1 MDLSKYWNADYVE
14 GQYRLWL
21 NDPLAVSPDW
31 RFFFEGFELAGTGPA
46 PAEAVRDKTRALKQ
60 SGLEALIR
68 RFREIGHL
76 LACMDP
82 LNACPAE
89 HPLLSLA
96 ALQLSEKDLDTA
108 FYSPSLPE
116 KGPLPLRRIIRMLR
130 MTYCRSVGVEYMHL
144 QDPAERLWLRE
155 QMEPVQNEPEPGRET
170 RLRILTK
177 LCQAAR
183 FETFLNRKYAAQT
196 RFSLEGADTLIPM
209 LDGLLEHAG
218 ADGCREIIL
227 GMSHRGRLNVQ
238 THILQRPYREIFDEF
253 SHCYDPENLVGSGD
267 VKYHNGYLADIE
279 TAGSR
284 PLRLFLVNNPS
295 HLETVNPVVV
305 GFARARQ
312 DMLYTAAR
320 QQVLPLLLHGDAGF
334 AGQGIV
340 AETLNMSQ
348 LAGYQTGGTIH
359 VVVNNQIGYTTL
371 PEDARSTRYCTDIAK
386 MLMVPIFH
394 VHGENPEAALHVVR
408 LAYDYRRK
416 FSKDV
421 VIDLVCYRRYGHN
434 EGDDPYFTQ
443 PLMYA
448 RIKDRA
454 PLFDLYAG
462 KLKSEAVVDD
472 AALEKLQSAVAKR
485 LEDDFE
491 ASQQGAC
498 PFPESR
504 FYENW
509 EGFHGRYDQRP
520 EPTGVARE
528 ALMAMARTLNH
539 VPPGFS
545 LNPKLERILKKRL
558 ESVESGNGIDW
569 AGAEAL
575 AFASLLKENI
585 PVRLSGQDSGR
596 GTFSQRHSVLFD
608 VASDVHFIPLNH
620 LGQPQA
626 AFSVY
631 DSLLSEAAVLAF
643 EYGYAL
649 AQPAGLV
656 IWEAQFGDFANNAQA
671 VIDLYIAAGEAK
683 WQRLCGLVLLL
694 PHGYEGLGPEHS
706 SARLERFLQLCAQDN
721 LQVCQP
727 STPAQYFHLLR
738 RQVRSNL
745 RKPLIVLTPK
755 SLLRHPLAVS
765 DLEEFSHGCF
775 KEVLD
780 DPVTIAKARRVLFCS
795 GKIFYELLQK
805 RNEAAAD
812 NTVILR
818 IEQFYPFPQ
827 TMLEKIVKR
836 YRQAEQWIWV
846 QEEPQ
851 NMGGWNFMRPR
862 LQELLAES
870 PAYAGRKP
878 SAVTAPGFPAIYKAE
893 QAQIVQSAFGR

>member
-1 MDLSKYWNADYVE
+1 MDLSKYGNAVYVDS
-14 GQYRLWL
+14 QYRLWR

-31 RFFFEGFELAGTGPA
+31 RFFFEGFQLGRTGPA
-46 PAEAVRDKTRALKQ
+46 PAEAVRDKSRDLEP
-60 SGLEALIR
+60 SGVEALIR
-68 RFREIGHL
+68 RYREIGHL
-76 LACMDP
+76 LACLDP
-82 LNACPAE
+82 LSACPTE
-89 HPLLSLA
+89 HPLLDLA
-96 ALQLSEKDLDTA
+96 AFHLSDKDLDTVFPTRSLSEKD
-108 FYSPSLPE
+108 
-116 KGPLPLRRIIRMLR
+116 PLPLAGIIRMLR
-130 MTYCRSVGVEYMHL
+130 RTYCRSVGVEYMHL
-144 QDPAERLWLRE
+144 QDPAERRWLRE
-155 QMEPVQNEPEPGRET
+155 QMEPIRNAPGFGPET
-170 RLRILTK
+170 RRRILTK
-177 LCQAAR
+177 LCQADR
-183 FETFLNRKYAAQT
+183 FETFLNRKYVAQT
-196 RFSLEGADTLIPM
+196 RFSLEGAETLIPM
-209 LDGLLEHAG
+209 LDFLLEHAG

-267 VKYHNGYLADIE
+267 VKYHNGYLADIK
-279 TAGSR
+279 TAGGR

-295 HLETVNPVVV
+295 HLESVNPVVE

-312 DMLYTAAR
+312 DMLFRETR
-320 QQVLPLLLHGDAGF
+320 RQVLPLLLHGDAGF

-348 LAGYQTGGTIH
+348 LAGYRTGGTIH
-359 VVVNNQIGYTTL
+359 VVINNQIGYTTL
-371 PEDARSTRYCTDIAK
+371 PQDARSTRYCTDIAK

-448 RIKDRA
+448 RIKDRT
-454 PLFDLYAG
+454 PLFDLYAE
-462 KLKSEAVVDD
+462 KLKAEAAIDD
-472 AALEKLQSAVAKR
+472 AALESLQRTVEKR
-485 LEDDFE
+485 LEDEFQT
-491 ASQQGAC
+491 SQQAAC

-509 EGFHGRYDQRP
+509 EGFHGRYDRRP

-528 ALMAMARTLNH
+528 ALAAMSRKLNQT
-539 VPPGFS
+539 PAGFA

-558 ESVESGNGIDW
+558 ESVETGAGIDW

-575 AFASLLKENI
+575 AFASILKENI
-585 PVRLSGQDSGR
+585 PIRLSGQDSGR
-596 GTFSQRHSVLFD
+596 GTFSQRHSVLYD
-608 VASDVHFIPLNH
+608 VVSGVPFVPLNN

-626 AFSVY
+626 EYCVY

-649 AQPAGLV
+649 AQPGALV

-671 VIDLYIAAGEAK
+671 IIDLYIAAGEAK
-683 WQRLCGLVLLL
+683 WRRLCGLVMLL

-706 SARLERFLQLCAQDN
+706 SARPERFLQLCAQDN
-721 LQVCQP
+721 LQVCNP

-738 RQVRSNL
+738 RQVRRNL

-765 DLEEFSHGCF
+765 RLEEFSRGF
-775 KEVLD
+775 FEEVLD
-780 DPVTIAKARRVLFCS
+780 DPAGIRNPRRVLFCS
-795 GKIFYELLQK
+795 GKIFYELSKK
-805 RNEAAAD
+805 RDEAADDA
-812 NTVILR
+812 VILR
-818 IEQFYPFPQ
+818 IEQFYPFPHDR
-827 TMLEKIVKR
+827 LEKMLQN
-836 YRQAEQWIWV
+836 YRSAEKWIWV

-851 NMGGWNFMRPR
+851 NMGGWQFIRPR
-862 LQELLAES
+862 LEKLLNG
-870 PAYAGRKP
+870 PLAYAGRKP
-878 SAVTAPGFPAIYKAE
+878 SAATAPGFPAIYKEE
-893 QAQIVQSAFGR
+893 QAQIVQSAFDQ